1 MIFQQ
6 TNRFLESIERV
17 TKGAEA
23 MVGPHDGVGFEAGIR
38 AVESV
43 LLTQGKPY
51 TIYER
56 YLTEY
61 TTILVVAGEKALKGS
76 LIDIKVKDASGKVV
90 EKPQPI
96 EAAMSVSYL
105 LGAPQEYTIE
115 LSLRKGAPAKAVV
128 SLLFFNVG
136 TGQGM
141 PFSAFRAA
149 AKNLVKAGGALT
161 PQPGFSVQMGIATPK
176 LRVHCEVRNIAKGD
190 QLVAC
195 TSASSQLLGIE
206 ILDSKMTENG
216 TLLLSKPGRPA
227 VSPRQVKEAVVSTA
241 KNTTNKPMVVA
252 IALRRTGK

>member
-51 TIYER
+51 IIQER

-61 TTILVVAGEKALKGS
+61 MTMLVVAGEKALKGS

-90 EKPQPI
+90 EKPKPV

-141 PFSAFRAA
+141 PFSAFRSA
-149 AKNLVKAGGALT
+149 AKNLVKAAGTLT
-161 PQPGFSVQMGIATPK
+161 PQPGFFVQMGIATPK
-176 LRVHCEVRNIAKGD
+176 LSVHCEVRNVAKGD

-195 TSASSQLLGIE
+195 TNASSQLLGME
-206 ILDSKMTENG
+206 ILDSKKTENG
-216 TLLLSKPGRPA
+216 TLLSSKPGRPA
-227 VSPRQVKEAVVSTA
+227 VFPREVKEAIASTS
-241 KNTTNKPMVVA
+241 KNTTNKPLVVA
-252 IALRRTGK
+252 IALRRSGK